1 MRRPDTIEHMYLDF
15 DGFFASVEQQIDS
28 RLRGR
33 PVGVIPYVGGTRAIL
48 IACSREAKARG
59 VKNIMPV
66 DEAKSICPDLILVP
80 QKPEMYRRAHNALV
94 AEIHA
99 VIPIDTVKSID
110 ELACRLGADDIAD
123 PYTLAQR
130 IKRAI
135 RYGIGASIT
144 CSMGFAANRH
154 LAKIACAV
162 GKPDGCTVWRP
173 QDMPG
178 PLIRIPLEDVPGVG
192 RRMAQ
197 RLAIAGVETTEGLLR
212 LAPKEARA
220 LWRNVSG
227 ERLWYA
233 LHGYAIEAP
242 PSQRGMFG
250 HMRVL
255 PPEGR
260 TLPAA
265 RDIAR
270 LLAVK
275 AARRM
280 RREGYTSS
288 LLMLHASLKDG
299 WWGRERV
306 MRQVQD
312 DAAVLQSLL
321 LLWSELQTTAG
332 KSRQIFRVGVTL
344 GALTPAGERQL
355 DLLDDDDDDRQRWE
369 RLGRAIDGAN
379 AKFGRTLVS
388 VGPWDPPKGG
398 NVGGKISFTR
408 IPSAEDFA

>member
-15 DGFFASVEQQIDS
+15 EGFFASVEQQIDS

-33 PVGVIPYVGGTRAIL
+33 PVGVIPYEGGTRAIL

-59 VKNIMPV
+59 VKNIMAV
-66 DEAKSICPDLILVP
+66 DEAKAICPDLMLVP

-110 ELACRLGADDIAD
+110 ELACRLDPDDIAD
-123 PYTLAQR
+123 PYALAQR

-173 QDMPG
+173 EDLPG
-178 PLIRIPLEDVPGVG
+178 PLVRIPLEDVPGVG
-192 RRMAQ
+192 SRMAR
-197 RLAIAGVETTEGLLR
+197 RLALAGVETTDALLR
-212 LAPKEARA
+212 LAPKQARA

-265 RDIAR
+265 REIAR

-280 RREGYTSS
+280 RREGYISS
-288 LLMLHASLKDG
+288 LLMLHASLKNG
-299 WWGRERV
+299 WWGAERA

-312 DAAVLQSLL
+312 DAAVLQTLL
-321 LLWSELQTTAG
+321 LLWAELERAAG

-355 DLLDDDDDDRQRWE
+355 DLLDDDDEDRQRWKC
-369 RLGRAIDGAN
+369 LGRAIDGAN
-379 AKFGRTLVS
+379 TKFGRTLVS
-388 VGPWDPPKGG
+388 VGPWNPPAGG